1 MAIAKKGALAQR
13 LVVMVDATD
22 FASVESAITESDF
35 NSGATRKFYG
45 YNHGGSAATT
55 SGTISKTA
63 SLVRS
68 GVFRLTLKST
78 ENNYDRMMVR
88 ISKTGC
94 AEQIIEWDNVDNDDS
109 DLMSAILLAQ
119 SAASDA
125 ASGIVVANS
134 RILLN
139 QSRISDVYSLL
150 SDTNSDLRSLLA
162 TTGIALDAS
171 TLSDLRSAI
180 AAGPTGTLTAS
191 DISDIASAV
200 WANTIGARVD
210 SRVVLNLSR
219 ISDVYSL
226 LSDTGSDLRS
236 LVTTTGVTLDA
247 STMSDLRSA
256 IAGITA
262 SVSASDISDI
272 ASAVWANAAGAA
284 LSSRVLLNLSRISDV
299 YSMTSN
305 TLSAFQSQFESRV
318 PKAVA
323 TNSQLSDLHSDLRS
337 YLGVMSGVLSDTY
350 SLLSDTN
357 SDFRS
362 LVTTTG
368 VQINASALS
377 DLRSAIAAGP
387 AATVTAYDISDIASA
402 VRALLVSDIS
412 DILSR
417 TTQINSR
424 VVLMQSSVSDVH
436 SQAIVTQSMISD
448 LYSALSDALSGP
460 MTASDLSDIASA
472 VWAHTTGAATASRV
486 LLNLSRV
493 SDIYS
498 LLSDHDSNMV
508 SLVGTTG
515 VNLNASVLSDL
526 RSAIAAGPAATVT
539 ASDISDIA
547 SAVWA
552 IATGAAVSSRVLVN
566 MSRISDLQSA
576 LSDAH
581 SDLGSKI
588 GTVAAAIDA
597 SSASDVASAVWAH
610 ATGAATASRV
620 LLNLSRISDVYS
632 LLSDANSD
640 LGSRLTVIQSG
651 VSDAASAAT
660 QINSRVLV
668 AQSFLS
674 DIRSG
679 VSDLHS
685 DMSSKLSN
693 LNTNVSLDASDLS
706 DIASA
711 VWATARTEPTAAP
724 TATGTMKSAMEWML
738 ALSRN
743 KITQTATVQSLRN
756 DADAADIASAAV
768 ADDGTTF
775 TRAEWG
781 N

>member
-13 LVVMVDATD
+13 LVVMVDSTD

-45 YNHGGSAATT
+45 YNMGGSAATT

-68 GVFRLTLKST
+68 GVFRLTLKGT

-125 ASGIVVANS
+125 ASGITVANS

-139 QSRISDVYSLL
+139 LSRISDIYSLL
-150 SDTNSDLRSLLA
+150 SDTNSDLRSLLT
-162 TTGIALDAS
+162 TTGVALDAS

-180 AAGPTGTLTAS
+180 TAGPAGAVTAS
-191 DISDIASAV
+191 DISDIASMV
-200 WANTIGARVD
+200 WAHTVGARVD
-210 SRVVLNLSR
+210 SRVALNLSR

-226 LSDTGSDLRS
+226 TSDIGSDLRS
-236 LVTTTGVTLDA
+236 FIGAGVPADA

-256 IAGITA
+256 IAAITA
-262 SVSASDISDI
+262 TVSASDISDI

-284 LSSRVLLNLSRISDV
+284 ISSRVLLNLSRISDV

-387 AATVTAYDISDIASA
+387 AATVTASDISDIASA
-402 VRALLVSDIS
+402 VYAILASDVS

-417 TTQINSR
+417 ATQINSR

-460 MTASDLSDIASA
+460 ITASDLSDIASA

>member
-35 NSGATRKFYG
+35 NSGATKKFYG

-68 GVFRLTLKST
+68 GVFRLTLKTT

-125 ASGIVVANS
+125 ASGITVANS

-139 QSRISDVYSLL
+139 QSRISDIYSLL
-150 SDTNSDLRSLLA
+150 SDTNSDLRSLIT
-162 TTGIALDAS
+162 TTGVELNAS
-171 TLSDLRSAI
+171 MLSDLRSAI
-180 AAGPTGTLTAS
+180 TAGPAGAVTAS
-191 DISDIASAV
+191 DISDIASMV
-200 WANTIGARVD
+200 WANAIGARVD
-210 SRVVLNLSR
+210 SRVLLNLSR

-236 LVTTTGVTLDA
+236 FIGAGVPADA

-262 SVSASDISDI
+262 TVSASDISDI
-272 ASAVWANAAGAA
+272 ASAVWANTAGAA
-284 LSSRVLLNLSRISDV
+284 ISSRVLLNLSRISDV

-318 PKAVA
+318 PKLVA
-323 TNSQLSDLHSDLRS
+323 TDSQLSDLHSDLRS

-387 AATVTAYDISDIASA
+387 AATVTASDISDIASA

-460 MTASDLSDIASA
+460 ITASDLSDIASA
-472 VWAHTTGAATASRV
+472 VWAHTTGAAVASQT
-486 LLNLSRV
+486 LLNLSRL
-493 SDIYS
+493 SDTYS
-498 LLSDHDSNMV
+498 LLSDTNSNLI
-508 SLVGTTG
+508 SLIGTTG
-515 VNLNASVLSDL
+515 VQLNVSMLSDL

-679 VSDLHS
+679 VSDMHS
-685 DMSSKLSN
+685 DVNSKLAA
-693 LNTNVSLDASDLS
+693 LDTNVSLDASDLS